1 MVRGHWHRIGYRIA
15 IAIFMALMTISL
27 SACHLTQATSAAETS
42 QIVQAVLSD
51 PKTFNYA
58 LNQESPNIFGLT
70 YKGLIET
77 NGLTGE
83 IQPALAESWDI
94 ADGGKQIIFTLRDN
108 LKWSDGQPL
117 TADDV
122 IFSYDRVYL
131 NDAIPTSAR
140 FVLLIGKNRSLP
152 TVTKLD
158 DRRVQ
163 FSIPEP
169 FAPFLRSTGLPIL
182 PAHILQPTI
191 TETDSQGNPVF
202 LTTWGTDTP
211 VEDIVVNGPYQLER
225 YDTTQRIIYKRNPY
239 YWKQDENGSS
249 LPNIDRI
256 IWQIVESTDT
266 NFLQFRSGGLD
277 LTNVSPEYFSLLK
290 KEEQRGKFTI
300 YGENPTLSS
309 VFITF
314 NLNRGSRDGKP
325 LVNPEKS
332 RWFNQIEFRQ
342 AIAYALDRRTM
353 VNNIYRGLGE
363 PQYSNL
369 PVQSPYYLSP
379 EEGLKIYDYNPETA
393 KALLL
398 SAGFQYNSNGQL
410 EDDRGNPVRFTL
422 LTNAGNKIREAL
434 GVQIKQDLGNIG
446 IQVDFQPISF
456 SSLVDKLG
464 NTLDWDAHIIGFG
477 GGGVEPN
484 NSANIWSLDGSL
496 HSFNQQPQAGQPPI
510 QGWKAASWE
519 EKIADLYIEGAQEL
533 DEVKRKAIYDRTQQ
547 LIKENLP
554 YIYLVNQLSLTAV
567 RDRISPIQ
575 YSALGGAL
583 WNIDELQVTDE

>member
-1 MVRGHWHRIGYRIA
+1 MVRDYWHRIGYRTA
-15 IAIFMALMTISL
+15 IAILMALMALSL
-27 SACHLTQATSAAETS
+27 SACNLTQATSAAETS

-83 IQPALAESWDI
+83 IQPALAESWEI

-122 IFSYDRVYL
+122 IFSYNRVYL

-158 DRRVQ
+158 DRRIQ
-163 FSIPEP
+163 FTIPEP

-182 PAHILQPTI
+182 PAHVLQPKI

-225 YDTTQRIIYKRNPY
+225 YDTTQRIIYKRNPH
-239 YWKQDENGSS
+239 YWKQDENGGS
-249 LPNIDRI
+249 LPHIDRI

-290 KEEQRGKFTI
+290 KEEKRGKFTI
-300 YGENPTLSS
+300 YGKDPTLSS

-314 NLNRGSRDGKP
+314 NLNRGSRNGKP
-325 LVNPEKS
+325 LVSPEKA
-332 RWFNQIEFRQ
+332 RWFNDVKFRQ
-342 AIAYALDRRTM
+342 AIAYALDRRSM

-379 EEGLKIYDYNPETA
+379 EEGLKIYDYNPENA

-398 SAGFQYNSNGQL
+398 SAGFQYDSNGQL
-410 EDDRGNPVRFTL
+410 QDERGNPVRFTL

-434 GVQIKQDLGNIG
+434 GVQIKQDLGKIG

-464 NTLDWDAHIIGFG
+464 NTFDWDAHIIGFG

-510 QGWKAASWE
+510 EGWKAAPWE
-519 EKIADLYIEGAQEL
+519 QKIANLYIEGAQEL
-533 DEVKRKAIYDRTQQ
+533 DEGKRKAIYNQTQQ

-554 YIYLVNQLSLTAV
+554 YIYLVNQLALTAV

-583 WNIDELQVTDE
+583 WNIDQLQVTDQ